1 MILDWR
7 DAHKDDRRGIQ
18 AFRCTT
24 SPPKEPGRRARPHP
38 KPWEYAVQKAI
49 HQLLLPIGDAD
60 GRCLIG
66 LAEDGSIGSL
76 SLWCELR
83 GEPGLFKSQIIAV
96 SLQFRGT
103 STDPNQSGPVA
114 SEALD
119 VTIEEMTKQGA
130 GGRVFGLIHRS
141 NSASQRLVRTH
152 GFEVRHDFP
161 VDDPDLQAWVARL
174 PDGL

>member
-1 MILDWR
+1 MILEWR
-7 DAHKDDRRGIQ
+7 DATKDDRSGIE

-24 SPPKEPGRRARPHP
+24 SPPKEPGRRAGPHP

-49 HQLLLPIGDAD
+49 HRLPLPVNGTN

-66 LAEDGSIGSL
+66 IAEDGSIGAV

-83 GEPGLFKSQIIAV
+83 GEHGIFKSQIIAV

-103 STDPNQSGPVA
+103 STDPNQPGQVA

-119 VTIEEMTKQGA
+119 VTITEMTRQRP
-130 GGRVFGLIHRS
+130 GGRVFGLIHQ
-141 NSASQRLVRTH
+141 NNLASQRLVRAH
-152 GFEVRHDFP
+152 GFEFSPDFP
-161 VDDPDLQAWVARL
+161 VQDPDLQAWLARL
-174 PDGL
+174 P